1 MVELE
6 LLPSFIKI
14 CGITSTQDAEYAIDA
29 GATAIG
35 LVFATSP
42 RKIDIATGKTIS
54 EYSKNRILRVGVFKD
69 QSDEEILSII
79 ENVELDCAQLHSPLS
94 SELEKA
100 LRNLNIAVIK
110 AMSVG
115 TDEIDEFDEHRVA
128 AILIDGPSPGSGED
142 HAWEDVQQN
151 FFQRPMIAAG
161 GLNTSNLSRIVTL
174 TNAWGVDVSSGVE
187 ESPGKKNPAKVSDFV
202 NKANKVFVQ
211 PEDSN
216 E

>member
-35 LVFATSP
+35 LVFAAST

-79 ENVELDCAQLHSPLS
+79 ERVELDCAQLHSHLS
-94 SELEKA
+94 SELEKE

-142 HAWEDVQQN
+142 HAWGDVQQN

-161 GLNTSNLSRIVTL
+161 GLNTANLSRIVTL

>member
-94 SELEKA
+94 SELEKE

-142 HAWEDVQQN
+142 HAWGDVQQN

-161 GLNTSNLSRIVTL
+161 GLNTANLSRIVTL